1 MIKAVKKLKKKKRM
15 KTHQYHEPFYHH
27 PPSCHCCCSYPTTPA
42 QPSAPTTPPWLEPK
56 LTYKAISAH
65 GAGVQPLPEL
75 VTKSLQKQVPCALP
89 TTLSSYQRYLVP
101 NPVYGGV
108 PVEQKPMRD
117 KSATFFGCVVN
128 FGATTTRC
136 FCPCFC
142 IREASEI
149 VVA

>member
-1 MIKAVKKLKKKKRM
+1 MIKAVKKLKKLWSRK

-27 PPSCHCCCSYPTTPA
+27 QPSCHCCCSYPTTPA
-42 QPSAPTTPPWLEPK
+42 QPSAPTMPPWLEPQ
-56 LTYKAISAH
+56 LTYEAISAH

-75 VTKSLQKQVPCALP
+75 AYPINSKSCLL
-89 TTLSSYQRYLVP
+89 
-101 NPVYGGV
+101 GV
-108 PVEQKPMRD
+108 PVEQKPIRD

-128 FGATTTRC
+128 FGATTTRYL
-136 FCPCFC
+136 CPCFR